1 MPIFLSEGKMNLESN
16 SSGGG
21 GTATFQGCDLQKPA
35 EPILSLKGVRV
46 KRWRNQILDLPQ
58 EESVD
63 IFLGDTVGLIGENG
77 AGKTTLINCIVGKMA
92 YQGSIERNFSIRDFG
107 VQFQSND
114 YDPPVKVKEL
124 VEAVCQKSA
133 SNPELKAGLKE
144 FELEKLLAKKVK
156 KLSGGERKRLTL
168 FLAVF
173 KKPKLLILDEPTSA
187 LDYQKRRKILHT
199 LKVAM
204 DKKTVLISTHYY
216 DDIEDWANKILILDK
231 GRKVFFGTTGELEER
246 YPLCSLIRVPMEAR
260 EKVDFKSLKV
270 IELDDEVNLGVVMQS
285 EKEEDDFLSL
295 CREAKIPAHREE
307 KLYGIYVLALNEF
320 REKGQEKR

>member
-1 MPIFLSEGKMNLESN
+1 MNLESN
-16 SSGGG
+16 SSGGEG
-21 GTATFQGCDLQKPA
+21 AATFQSCGLQKPA

-58 EESVD
+58 EESLD

-77 AGKTTLINCIVGKMA
+77 AGKTSLINCIVGKMA
-92 YQGSIERNFSIRDFG
+92 YQGSIERNFSIQDFG

-124 VEAVCQKSA
+124 VEAVCQRSA
-133 SNPELKAGLKE
+133 SNPELKSGLKE
-144 FELEKLLAKKVK
+144 FELEKLLSKKVK

-216 DDIEDWANKILILDK
+216 DDIEDWANKILILEK
-231 GRKVFFGTTGELEER
+231 GKVVFFGTVKELEDR
-246 YPLCSLIRVPMEAR
+246 YPLYSLIRIPMDMR
-260 EKVDFKSLKV
+260 EKADFRSLRV
-270 IELDDEVNLGVVMQS
+270 IELDDEVNLGVVTRS
-285 EKEEDDFLSL
+285 EEEEDEFLTS
-295 CREAKIPAHREE
+295 CRRASIPAHREE
-307 KLYGIYVLALNEF
+307 KLYGIYVLALDEF
-320 REKGQEKR
+320 KERAKAQQ

>member
-1 MPIFLSEGKMNLESN
+1 MVNNISE
-16 SSGGG
+16 GGG
-21 GTATFQGCDLQKPA
+21 GEAAGEQCAGLPS
-35 EPILSLKGVRV
+35 PLLSLRGVKV

-58 EESVD
+58 DESID

-77 AGKTTLINCIVGKMA
+77 AGKTTLINCIVGKIS
-92 YQGSIERNFSIRDFG
+92 YQGSIERNFTMQDFG
-107 VQFQSND
+107 VQFQTND

-133 SNPELKAGLKE
+133 SNPELKAAMKK
-144 FELEKLLAKKVK
+144 FELEGLLAKKVK

-173 KKPKLLILDEPTSA
+173 KKPKLLILDEPTGA

-204 DKKTVLISTHYY
+204 DRKTVLISTHYY

-231 GRKVFFGTTGELEER
+231 GKAVFFGTVEDLEKR
-246 YPLCSLIRVPMEAR
+246 YPIYSLIRIPMDMR
-260 EKVDFKSLKV
+260 EKAELGGLKA
-270 IELDDEVNLGVVMQS
+270 IELDDEVNLGVVALSQ
-285 EKEEDDFLSL
+285 EEEETFMDL
-295 CREAKIPAHREE
+295 CKRAGIPAHREE
-307 KLYGIYVLALNEF
+307 KLYGIYVLALDEF
-320 REKGQEKR
+320 REGAQGR

>member
-1 MPIFLSEGKMNLESN
+1 MKNSISEE
-16 SSGGG
+16 SGGAG
-21 GTATFQGCDLQKPA
+21 A
-35 EPILSLKGVRV
+35 EPGEASPQEPLLSLKGVKVR
-46 KRWRNQILDLPQ
+46 RWRNQILDLPD
-58 EESVD
+58 ESID

-77 AGKTTLINCIVGKMA
+77 AGKTTLINCIVGKIA
-92 YQGSIERNFSIRDFG
+92 YQGSIERNFTIQDFG

-133 SNPELKAGLKE
+133 SNPALKAAMKE
-144 FELEKLLAKKVK
+144 FELEGILLKKVK

-168 FLAVF
+168 FLAIF

-216 DDIEDWANKILILDK
+216 DDIEDWANKILILEK
-231 GRKVFFGTTGELEER
+231 GKIVFFGTVKELEDR
-246 YPLCSLIRVPMEAR
+246 YPLYSLVRIPMDMR
-260 EKVDFKSLKV
+260 EKADFGSLRV
-270 IELDDEVNLGVVMQS
+270 IELDDEVNLGVVTRS
-285 EKEEDDFLSL
+285 EEEEDEFLTS
-295 CREAKIPAHREE
+295 CRRASIPAHREE
-307 KLYGIYVLALNEF
+307 KLYGIYVLALDEF
-320 REKGQEKR
+320 KEREQ

>member
-1 MPIFLSEGKMNLESN
+1 MNLESN

-21 GTATFQGCDLQKPA
+21 GAATFQACDLQKPA

-58 EESVD
+58 EESIE

-92 YQGSIERNFSIRDFG
+92 YQGSIERNFSIQDFG

-144 FELEKLLAKKVK
+144 FELEELLTKKVK
-156 KLSGGERKRLTL
+156 KLSGGQRKRLTL

-216 DDIEDWANKILILDK
+216 DDIEDWANKILILEK
-231 GRKVFFGTTGELEER
+231 GKVVFFGTVRELEER
-246 YPLCSLIRVPMEAR
+246 YPLYSLVRIPMDMR
-260 EKVDFKSLKV
+260 EKADFGSLRV
-270 IELDDEVNLGVVMQS
+270 IELDDEVNLGVVTRS
-285 EKEEDDFLSL
+285 EKEEDEFLTS
-295 CREAKIPAHREE
+295 CRRASIPAHREE
-307 KLYGIYVLALNEF
+307 KLYGIYVLALDEF
-320 REKGQEKR
+320 KERAQEQQ

>member
-1 MPIFLSEGKMNLESN
+1 MNLESN

-21 GTATFQGCDLQKPA
+21 GAATFQACDLQKPA

-58 EESVD
+58 EESID

-92 YQGSIERNFSIRDFG
+92 YQGSIERNFSIQDFG

-144 FELEKLLAKKVK
+144 FELEELLTKKVK
-156 KLSGGERKRLTL
+156 KLSGGQRKRLTL

-216 DDIEDWANKILILDK
+216 DDIEDWANKILILEK
-231 GRKVFFGTTGELEER
+231 GKVVFFGTVRELEER
-246 YPLCSLIRVPMEAR
+246 YPLYSLVRIPMDMR
-260 EKVDFKSLKV
+260 EKADFGSLRV
-270 IELDDEVNLGVVMQS
+270 IELDDEVNLGVVTRS
-285 EKEEDDFLSL
+285 EKEEDEFLTS
-295 CREAKIPAHREE
+295 CRRASIPAHREE
-307 KLYGIYVLALNEF
+307 KLYGIYVLALDEF
-320 REKGQEKR
+320 KERAQEQQ

>member
-1 MPIFLSEGKMNLESN
+1 MTDLKNSISEE
-16 SSGGG
+16 SGGAG
-21 GTATFQGCDLQKPA
+21 AGPGEESPQ
-35 EPILSLKGVRV
+35 EPLLSLKGVKVR
-46 KRWRNQILDLPQ
+46 RWRNQILDLPD
-58 EESVD
+58 ESID

-77 AGKTTLINCIVGKMA
+77 AGKTTLINCIVGKIA
-92 YQGSIERNFSIRDFG
+92 YQGSIERNFTIRDFG

-133 SNPELKAGLKE
+133 SNPALKAAMKE
-144 FELEKLLAKKVK
+144 FELEGILLKKVK

-168 FLAVF
+168 FLAIF

-216 DDIEDWANKILILDK
+216 DDIEDWANKILILEK
-231 GRKVFFGTTGELEER
+231 GKVVFFGTVKELEDR
-246 YPLCSLIRVPMEAR
+246 YPLYSLVRIPMDMR
-260 EKVDFKSLKV
+260 EKADFGSLRV
-270 IELDDEVNLGVVMQS
+270 IELDDEVNLGVVTRS
-285 EKEEDDFLSL
+285 EEEEDEFLTS
-295 CREAKIPAHREE
+295 CRRASIPAHREE
-307 KLYGIYVLALNEF
+307 KLYGIYVLALDEF
-320 REKGQEKR
+320 KEREQ

>member
-1 MPIFLSEGKMNLESN
+1 MNLESN

-21 GTATFQGCDLQKPA
+21 GAATFQTCALQKPA

-58 EESVD
+58 EESLD

-92 YQGSIERNFSIRDFG
+92 YQGSIERNFSIQDFG

-133 SNPELKAGLKE
+133 SSPELKAGLKE
-144 FELEKLLAKKVK
+144 FELEKLLSKKVK

-216 DDIEDWANKILILDK
+216 DDIEDWANKILILEK
-231 GRKVFFGTTGELEER
+231 GKVVFFGTVKELEDR
-246 YPLCSLIRVPMEAR
+246 YPLYSLVRIPMDMR
-260 EKVDFKSLKV
+260 EKADFRSLRV
-270 IELDDEVNLGVVMQS
+270 IELDDEVNLGVVTRS
-285 EKEEDDFLSL
+285 EEEEDEFLTS
-295 CREAKIPAHREE
+295 CRRASIPAHREE
-307 KLYGIYVLALNEF
+307 KLYGIYVLALDEF
-320 REKGQEKR
+320 KERAKAQQ

>member
-1 MPIFLSEGKMNLESN
+1 MKNSISEESGAAGADPGEE
-16 SSGGG
+16 SP
-21 GTATFQGCDLQKPA
+21 Q
-35 EPILSLKGVRV
+35 EPLLSLKGVKVR
-46 KRWRNQILDLPQ
+46 RWRNQILDLPD
-58 EESVD
+58 ESID

-77 AGKTTLINCIVGKMA
+77 AGKTTLINCIVGKIA
-92 YQGSIERNFSIRDFG
+92 YQGSIERNFTIRDFG

-133 SNPELKAGLKE
+133 SNPALKAAMKE
-144 FELEKLLAKKVK
+144 FELEGILLKKVK

-168 FLAVF
+168 FLAIF

-216 DDIEDWANKILILDK
+216 DDIEDWANKILILEK
-231 GRKVFFGTTGELEER
+231 GKVVFFGTVKELEDR
-246 YPLCSLIRVPMEAR
+246 YPLYSLIRIPMDMR
-260 EKVDFKSLKV
+260 EKADFGSLRV
-270 IELDDEVNLGVVMQS
+270 IELDDEVNLGVVTRS
-285 EKEEDDFLSL
+285 EEEEDEFLAS
-295 CREAKIPAHREE
+295 CRRASIPAHREE
-307 KLYGIYVLALNEF
+307 KLYGIYVLALDEF
-320 REKGQEKR
+320 KEREQ

>member
-1 MPIFLSEGKMNLESN
+1 MNLESN

-21 GTATFQGCDLQKPA
+21 GAATFQACGLQKPA

-58 EESVD
+58 EESID

-92 YQGSIERNFSIRDFG
+92 YQGSIERNFSIQDFG

-144 FELEKLLAKKVK
+144 FELEGLLAKKVK
-156 KLSGGERKRLTL
+156 KLSGGEQKRLTL
-168 FLAVF
+168 FLAIF

-216 DDIEDWANKILILDK
+216 DDIEDWANKILILEK
-231 GRKVFFGTTGELEER
+231 GKAVFFGTVKELEDR
-246 YPLCSLIRVPMEAR
+246 YPLYSLIRIPMDMR
-260 EKVDFKSLKV
+260 EKADFRSLRV
-270 IELDDEVNLGVVMQS
+270 IELDDEVNLGVVTRS
-285 EKEEDDFLSL
+285 EEEENEFLTS
-295 CREAKIPAHREE
+295 CRRASIPAHREE
-307 KLYGIYVLALNEF
+307 KLYGIYVLALDEF
-320 REKGQEKR
+320 KERAKAQQ

>member
-1 MPIFLSEGKMNLESN
+1 MNLESN

-21 GTATFQGCDLQKPA
+21 GADTFQDCDLQKPA

-58 EESVD
+58 EESID

-92 YQGSIERNFSIRDFG
+92 YQGSIERNFSIQDFG

-144 FELEKLLAKKVK
+144 FELEGLLAKKVK
-156 KLSGGERKRLTL
+156 KLSGGEQKRLTL
-168 FLAVF
+168 FLAIF

-199 LKVAM
+199 HKVAM

-216 DDIEDWANKILILDK
+216 DDIEDWANKILILEK
-231 GRKVFFGTTGELEER
+231 GKAVFFGTVKELEDR
-246 YPLCSLIRVPMEAR
+246 YPLYSLIRIPMDMR
-260 EKVDFKSLKV
+260 EKADFRSLRV
-270 IELDDEVNLGVVMQS
+270 IELDDEVNLGVVTRS
-285 EKEEDDFLSL
+285 EEEENEFLTS
-295 CREAKIPAHREE
+295 CRRASIPAHREE
-307 KLYGIYVLALNEF
+307 KLYGIYVLALDEF
-320 REKGQEKR
+320 KERAKAQQ

>member
-1 MPIFLSEGKMNLESN
+1 MKNSISEESVGAGPGEE
-16 SSGGG
+16 SP
-21 GTATFQGCDLQKPA
+21 Q
-35 EPILSLKGVRV
+35 EPLLSLKGVKVR
-46 KRWRNQILDLPQ
+46 RWRNQILDLPD
-58 EESVD
+58 ESID

-77 AGKTTLINCIVGKMA
+77 AGKTTLINCIVGKIA
-92 YQGSIERNFSIRDFG
+92 YQGSIERNFTIRDFG

-133 SNPELKAGLKE
+133 SNPALKAAMKE
-144 FELEKLLAKKVK
+144 FELEGILLKKVK

-168 FLAVF
+168 FLAIF

-216 DDIEDWANKILILDK
+216 DDIEDWANKILILEK
-231 GRKVFFGTTGELEER
+231 GKVVFFGTVKELEDR
-246 YPLCSLIRVPMEAR
+246 YPLYSLVRIPMDMR
-260 EKVDFKSLKV
+260 EKADFGSLRV
-270 IELDDEVNLGVVMQS
+270 IELDDEVNLGVVTRS
-285 EKEEDDFLSL
+285 EEEEDEFLAS
-295 CREAKIPAHREE
+295 CRRASIPAHREE
-307 KLYGIYVLALNEF
+307 KLYGIYVLALDEF
-320 REKGQEKR
+320 KEREQ

>member
-1 MPIFLSEGKMNLESN
+1 MKNSISEE
-16 SSGGG
+16 SGGAG
-21 GTATFQGCDLQKPA
+21 A
-35 EPILSLKGVRV
+35 EPGEASPQEPLLSLKGVKVR
-46 KRWRNQILDLPQ
+46 RWRNQILDLPD
-58 EESVD
+58 ESID

-77 AGKTTLINCIVGKMA
+77 AGKTTLINCIVGKIA
-92 YQGSIERNFSIRDFG
+92 YQGSIERNFTIRDFG

-133 SNPELKAGLKE
+133 SNPALKAAMKE
-144 FELEKLLAKKVK
+144 FELEGILLKKVK

-168 FLAVF
+168 FLAIF

-216 DDIEDWANKILILDK
+216 DDIEDWANKILILEK
-231 GRKVFFGTTGELEER
+231 GKVVFFGTVKELEDR
-246 YPLCSLIRVPMEAR
+246 YPLYSLVRIPMDMR
-260 EKVDFKSLKV
+260 EKADFGSLRV
-270 IELDDEVNLGVVMQS
+270 IELDDEVNLGVVTRS
-285 EKEEDDFLSL
+285 EEEEDEFLTS
-295 CREAKIPAHREE
+295 CRRASIPAHREE
-307 KLYGIYVLALNEF
+307 KLYGIYVLALDEF
-320 REKGQEKR
+320 KEREQ

>member
-1 MPIFLSEGKMNLESN
+1 MKNSISEE
-16 SSGGG
+16 SGG
-21 GTATFQGCDLQKPA
+21 ARA
-35 EPILSLKGVRV
+35 ESGEESPQEPLLSLKGVKVR
-46 KRWRNQILDLPQ
+46 RWRNQILDLPD
-58 EESVD
+58 ESID

-77 AGKTTLINCIVGKMA
+77 AGKTTLINCIVGKIA
-92 YQGSIERNFSIRDFG
+92 YQGSIERNFTIRDFG

-133 SNPELKAGLKE
+133 SNPVLKAAMKE
-144 FELEKLLAKKVK
+144 FELEGILLKKVK

-168 FLAVF
+168 FLAIF

-216 DDIEDWANKILILDK
+216 DDIEDWANKILILEK
-231 GRKVFFGTTGELEER
+231 GKVVFFGTVKELEDR
-246 YPLCSLIRVPMEAR
+246 YPLYSLIRIPMDMR
-260 EKVDFKSLKV
+260 EKADFGSLRV
-270 IELDDEVNLGVVMQS
+270 IELDDEVNLGVVTRS
-285 EKEEDDFLSL
+285 EEEEDEFLAS
-295 CREAKIPAHREE
+295 CRRASIPAHREE
-307 KLYGIYVLALNEF
+307 KLYGIYVLALDEF
-320 REKGQEKR
+320 KERKQ

>member
-1 MPIFLSEGKMNLESN
+1 MNLESN

-21 GTATFQGCDLQKPA
+21 GAATFQACDLQKPA

-58 EESVD
+58 EESID
-63 IFLGDTVGLIGENG
+63 IFLGDTVGLIGEDG

-92 YQGSIERNFSIRDFG
+92 YQGSIERNFSIQDFG

-144 FELEKLLAKKVK
+144 FELEELLTKKVK
-156 KLSGGERKRLTL
+156 KLSGGQRKRLTL

-216 DDIEDWANKILILDK
+216 DDIEDWANKILILEK
-231 GRKVFFGTTGELEER
+231 GKVVFFGTVRELEER
-246 YPLCSLIRVPMEAR
+246 YPLYSLVRIPMDMR
-260 EKVDFKSLKV
+260 EKADFGSLRV
-270 IELDDEVNLGVVMQS
+270 IELDDEVNLGVVTRS
-285 EKEEDDFLSL
+285 EKEEDEFLTS
-295 CREAKIPAHREE
+295 CRRASIPAHREE
-307 KLYGIYVLALNEF
+307 KLYGIYVLALDEF
-320 REKGQEKR
+320 KERAQEQQ

>member
-1 MPIFLSEGKMNLESN
+1 MNLESN

-21 GTATFQGCDLQKPA
+21 GAATFQACDLQKPA

-46 KRWRNQILDLPQ
+46 KRWRNQILNLPQ
-58 EESVD
+58 EENID

-92 YQGSIERNFSIRDFG
+92 YQGSIERNFSIQDFG

-144 FELEKLLAKKVK
+144 FELEGLLAKKVK
-156 KLSGGERKRLTL
+156 KLSGGEQKRLTL
-168 FLAVF
+168 FLAIF

-204 DKKTVLISTHYY
+204 EKKTVLISTHYY
-216 DDIEDWANKILILDK
+216 DDIEDWANKILILEK
-231 GRKVFFGTTGELEER
+231 GKAVFFGTVKELEDR
-246 YPLCSLIRVPMEAR
+246 YPLYSLIRIPMDMR
-260 EKVDFKSLKV
+260 EKADFRSLRV
-270 IELDDEVNLGVVMQS
+270 IELDDEVNLGVVTRS
-285 EKEEDDFLSL
+285 EEEENEFLTS
-295 CREAKIPAHREE
+295 CRRASIPAHREE
-307 KLYGIYVLALNEF
+307 KLYGIYVLALDEF
-320 REKGQEKR
+320 KERAKAQQ